1 MRGIFFIAATA
12 MLLSVGA
19 VRADDGCN
27 KFAWPLDK
35 ERAALATADKQ
46 PVKAGDTLAAWP
58 TAAIALTLRRG
69 PDAGFAMPPERKPKM
84 DTGYGG
90 VVRLP
95 APAKP
100 GLYQIALSD
109 EAWID
114 VVQDGRY
121 LRSVSHSGRTD
132 CPGLRKVVRFELST
146 APLALQ
152 LSGVAAGTIS
162 VFAGAAE

>member
-46 PVKAGDTLAAWP
+46 PVKAGDTLAVWP
-58 TAAIALTLRRG
+58 TGAFTVTLRPG
-69 PDAGFAMPPERKPKM
+69 PQADFALPPERKPNA
-84 DTGYGG
+84 DGYGG
-90 VVRLP
+90 AVRLP

-146 APLALQ
+146 GPLVLQ